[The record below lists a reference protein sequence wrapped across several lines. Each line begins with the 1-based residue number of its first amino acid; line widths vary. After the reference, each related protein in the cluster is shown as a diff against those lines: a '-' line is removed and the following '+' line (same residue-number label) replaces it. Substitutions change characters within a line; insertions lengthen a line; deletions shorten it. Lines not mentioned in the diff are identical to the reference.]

1 MSTSTARTCT
11 TGTLTHDRRRKT
23 PAIPAARITTQRIVL
38 RNQRRGA
45 LISALL
51 EPTIR
56 GMRSVGI
63 ALALTLALSS
73 LAVAVRAEEKRA
85 SPHDQA
91 SAAIAGKKVTIQY
104 GRPYKKGRPIFGALV
119 PYGQVW
125 RTGADE
131 ATTLTTDGDLMIGTL
146 RVPKGS
152 YALFT
157 VPGKNEWTLVINKTA
172 QQWGA
177 FSYDAKDDLG
187 RVPMKLGAS
196 AAPIEQFTIELEPA
210 GARKATLK
218 LSWDKLVASVPVAA
232 P

>member
-1 MSTSTARTCT
+1 
-11 TGTLTHDRRRKT
+11 
-23 PAIPAARITTQRIVL
+23 
-38 RNQRRGA
+38 
-45 LISALL
+45 
-51 EPTIR
+51 
-56 GMRSVGI
+56 MRSAGI
-63 ALALTLALSS
+63 ALALGLALST
-73 LAVAVRAEEKRA
+73 VVGAVRAEDKRA
-85 SPHDQA
+85 SPHDQT
-91 SAAIAGKKVTIQY
+91 SAVIAGKKVTIQY

-119 PYGQVW
+119 PYGQIW

-157 VPGKNEWTLVINKTA
+157 LPGKNQWTLVVNKMA

-187 RVPMKLGAS
+187 RVPMKLGSGATS
-196 AAPIEQFTIELEPA
+196 VEQFTVELTPA
-210 GARKATLK
+210 GERKATLR
-218 LSWDKLVASVPVAA
+218 LSWDKLVASVPLAA